1 VHVGDSTSE
10 GLTSSNYLPDRSQ
23 RIDAQYAR
31 VGASR
36 QTFEIQGGT
45 SIVETL
51 PGETNARDIAS
62 TLKHQGYHGC
72 WVIALGTNDAADL
85 FVGSS
90 VGLQERIRRM
100 MSVIGNDP
108 VMWVNVRTLVASG
121 PYAESN
127 MVQWNTALV
136 QACPHYANMR
146 VYNWVAN
153 AQPGLFITDGIHY
166 TSNGYRDR
174 ANSIASGLARAF
186 PAGGRSSGCLVN
198 LQLPPPT
205 TVPVGASG
213 PTSASATTH

>member
-1 VHVGDSTSE
+1 
-10 GLTSSNYLPDRSQ
+10 
-23 RIDAQYAR
+23 
-31 VGASR
+31 
-36 QTFEIQGGT
+36 
-45 SIVETL
+45 
-51 PGETNARDIAS
+51 
-62 TLKHQGYHGC
+62 
-72 WVIALGTNDAADL
+72 
-85 FVGSS
+85 
-90 VGLQERIRRM
+90 
-100 MSVIGNDP
+100 
-108 VMWVNVRTLVASG
+108 
-121 PYAESN
+121 